1 MTGSGDRGASSDS
14 KQAETEMPP
23 TAPPPVPGVGPNL
36 LPTSRAHTFHFP
48 AMESMTNEGK
58 QQCIGVLKSLLQQL
72 SGGPSS
78 SHIGPDSYGPN
89 HVWAHLLSDFPD
101 VPSVQVSG
109 AVFAIGRS
117 SRCNLQLRDTV
128 GSIVCR
134 IVYTPNT
141 KAVGVLEGCT
151 SNDVLTVNNQ
161 HVRKGQKVE
170 LKSGDTIVIISSMR
184 TYSFLFAEEAGT
196 TTANNPTP
204 SQAALKLA
212 VALTDDG
219 GAEEPFEEKLEKLL
233 LEPPPFFEFP
243 DDGKD
248 GVLKDDSAASTNTT
262 SRSEKNS
269 ELNNAHAA
277 TGGSKGEAF
286 MGNGEPKSSRKR
298 KGDATLEELSVD
310 VDGKMESNP
319 ESGRSDRRKRERESG
334 GPPLS
339 PDSAVRI
346 A

>member
-1 MTGSGDRGASSDS
+1 MGSGDHGATWIES
-14 KQAETEMPP
+14 KLAELGP
-23 TAPPPVPGVGPNL
+23 TAPPLPGVAPNV
-36 LPTSRAHTFHFP
+36 LPSSRAHTFHFP

-72 SGGPSS
+72 SGGSSS

-134 IVYTPNT
+134 IVYTPNGRS
-141 KAVGVLEGCT
+141 VGVLEGCT

-161 HVRKGQKVE
+161 HVRKGQKVD

-184 TYSFLFAEEAGT
+184 TYSFLLAEEAGQGAA
-196 TTANNPTP
+196 TTADVNPP
-204 SQAALKLA
+204 S
-212 VALTDDG
+212 ALTLGVGLTDEA
-219 GAEEPFEEKLEKLL
+219 GAEEPFEEKKLL
-233 LEPPPFFEFP
+233 LEPPPFFDLT

-248 GVLKDDSAASTNTT
+248 GALKDDSAASTT
-262 SRSEKNS
+262 SRSEKNP
-269 ELNNAHAA
+269 EVNTHP
-277 TGGSKGEAF
+277 TGGSKGEASTR
-286 MGNGEPKSSRKR
+286 NGQPKSSRKR
-298 KGDATLEELSVD
+298 KGEVALEDLSVD
-310 VDGKMESNP
+310 VGAKKESNP
-319 ESGRSDRRKRERESG
+319 ESGRPDRRKRERDSG
-334 GPPLS
+334 VPPMS
-339 PDSAVRI
+339 PDSAVRSEC
-346 A
+346 